1 MSKAINKIIKILI
14 TSDFFLNLGWGLVG
28 PVFAIF
34 ILQRIAVDDMSEAT
48 RIAGFASLSYWAVKS
63 ILQVPIG
70 NYLDKT
76 KGEKDDFWFMT
87 IGTFIAGFIPIGY
100 LFSTSAWHIYV
111 LQMIYAVGMSMV
123 FPPWLA
129 IFTRHIDKNREALEW
144 SIEST
149 FLGAGAG
156 IAGGVG
162 GILASMFGFPLVF
175 ILVSGLTF
183 FSTFLLLFIRNDVFV
198 RDDKKPMI
206 PPVTPMIEP

>member
-1 MSKAINKIIKILI
+1 MPRIINKIIKILI

-34 ILQRIAVDDMSEAT
+34 ILQNITTDNMAQAARV
-48 RIAGFASLSYWAVKS
+48 AGFASLSYWAVKS

-70 NYLDKT
+70 NFLDKT
-76 KGEKDDFWFMT
+76 KGEKDDFWFMI
-87 IGTFIAGFIPIGY
+87 IGTFIAGFIPLGY
-100 LFSTSAWHIYV
+100 LFSTQPWHIYI

-129 IFTRHIDKNREALEW
+129 IFTRHIDKEREALEW
-144 SIEST
+144 SLEST

-162 GILASMFGFPLVF
+162 GIMVGWFGFHTVF

-183 FSTFLLLFIRNDVFV
+183 FSVFLLLFIKNDVSI
-198 RDDKKPMI
+198 RDDKKPVI
-206 PPVTPMIEP
+206 PPVTPVIEP